1 KGEYTLHWRQ
11 IAPEQLSDCLA
22 LLVLPREASD
32 AELAAPAH
40 WALRHFAGRAWLAVE
55 LLREAGD
62 ARWLQR
68 LQALSDDTALPL
80 VAAGDV
86 HFHVRS

>member
-1 KGEYTLHWRQ
+1 
-11 IAPEQLSDCLA
+11 QLSDCLA

-86 HFHVRS
+86 HFHVRSR